1 MQESKNRHQRR
12 GHLLVLLVI
21 AMGIENKSHFV
32 MVLESKDHRL
42 GAGPEFKGITNPQ
55 NQVVYMFAHVFF
67 PKREKL
73 SNCNYKILKG
83 FCKTAKIR
91 SIAIGDQ
98 FNPGLKKLFKL

>member
-1 MQESKNRHQRR
+1 MKIDIKRR
-12 GHLLVLLVI
+12 GHLLVPLVI

-55 NQVVYMFAHVFF
+55 NQIVYMYAHVFF

-73 SNCNYKILKG
+73 SNCNWKILKE
-83 FCKTAKIR
+83 FCKTEKIR
-91 SIAIGDQ
+91 STAIGDL
-98 FNPGLKKLFKL
+98 FNPGLKQLFK